1 MLYAPL
7 GRGTS
12 GRGTAVLNLGL
23 VALSH
28 GLVDTARSVIWNDGL
43 GANWKGD
50 LDVIWNDGLGANWNG
65 DLDVIWNNG
74 LGANWNSG
82 LDVIWNDGLGASWN
96 GGLG

>member
-7 GRGTS
+7 GRGIS

-28 GLVDTARSVIWNDGL
+28 SLVDTARSVIWNNGL
-43 GANWKGD
+43 S
-50 LDVIWNDGLGANWNG
+50 ANWNS
-65 DLDVIWNNG
+65 DLDIIWNNE

-82 LDVIWNDGLGASWN
+82 LDII
-96 GGLG
+96 